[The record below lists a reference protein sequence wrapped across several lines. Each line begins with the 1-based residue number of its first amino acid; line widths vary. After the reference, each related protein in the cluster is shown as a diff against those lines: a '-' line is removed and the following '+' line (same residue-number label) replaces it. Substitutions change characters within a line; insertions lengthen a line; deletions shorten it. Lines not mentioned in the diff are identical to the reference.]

1 MPTRDCALLHC
12 VVVALCS
19 FDTCVANKHRSD
31 VVVAIVGSDGHDSH
45 HNHNTTLVIY
55 VLVGSLEH
63 FRDGHFGLSASDYK
77 KWEGHAS
84 LSKWSTW
91 ELYEVIGVEEDL
103 IGEIPRCCLYI
114 QGGTLSQARQS
125 EPPRGSRDELRCPL
139 VSLEIL
145 HKCLW

>member
-1 MPTRDCALLHC
+1 MASGDMGRVSRPIHLRHIVCYLPIA
-12 VVVALCS
+12 
-19 FDTCVANKHRSD
+19 TCVHPYHTGLRVSSWRARSST
-31 VVVAIVGSDGHDSH
+31 IVD
-45 HNHNTTLVIY
+45 
-55 VLVGSLEH
+55 
-63 FRDGHFGLSASDYK
+63 
-77 KWEGHAS
+77 AS

-91 ELYEVIGVEEDL
+91 QLYEVIGVEADL

-145 HKCLW
+145 HKCLR